1 MKLEEL
7 KCKQKNINLD
17 EYIKFREQVKMTMT
31 EKDWLG
37 DFTKEELT
45 SLLENGSKIWIY
57 YKEEEPVCSMMIIP
71 STKKDMDKFDLSL
84 DFHQVIDYGP
94 MMVNRKYVGNGL
106 QYQML
111 RKLEEYCSKTYSY
124 ALTTIHPENKY
135 SIHNLVKDGFE
146 LIGQKELKRG
156 MRNIY
161 LKKY

>member
-7 KCKQKNINLD
+7 KCISENID
-17 EYIKFREQVKMTMT
+17 IEEYIKFREQVKMTMI

-37 DFTKEELT
+37 DFTKEELEQ
-45 SLLENGSKIWIY
+45 LLQNGSKIWIY
-57 YKEEEPVCSMMIIP
+57 YKEEKPICSMMIIP

-94 MMVNRKYVGNGL
+94 MMVNKNYVGNGL

-111 RKLEEYCSKTYSY
+111 KMLDNYCSKKYSY
-124 ALTTIHPENKY
+124 ALTTIHPDNNY
-135 SIHNLVKDGFE
+135 SINNLVKDDFK